1 MTMRVR
7 VVLMLI
13 AAVAMM
19 GLAGCDHYNC
29 PSGANFGSSSCTSS
43 GAGLGGGGTS
53 GNATAAFAFAVDE
66 AGTIDS
72 YTLNTTGN
80 TFQATTSYT
89 APTIPP
95 NQGGAGMVVAQTQ
108 FLYTAF
114 AVTGQIFGWTIGS
127 GGGLT
132 SITGS
137 PFSAPYLVG
146 SVEGGTQSMI
156 TNPAGTLLFVENTS
170 GQVVYV
176 YQIGSGGVLT
186 AVSGSPFPIPFFGG
200 NLATDGLGKY
210 LYVTQDLGGTN
221 SSKVAAFSI
230 SSSGSLTSVLGSP
243 FAYPMWQVQGDPS
256 GNYLIG
262 TSSSDTGDFHLY
274 VFSIAQ
280 SGTSAGAIM
289 PVAGSPFTTTYS
301 PFAIAVQPNSG
312 GNLVYSFSINATDTG
327 FNPIEGYQLSSST
340 GALTAL
346 SGSPFSNL
354 SDGSWAQFDQSGQF
368 LFPHSV
374 VVDENTGVAT
384 TTLGVLDVGSGG
396 ILTQPIS
403 PVTLANEGFWVVTDA
418 P

>member
-1 MTMRVR
+1 
-7 VVLMLI
+7 
-13 AAVAMM
+13 
-19 GLAGCDHYNC
+19 
-29 PSGANFGSSSCTSS
+29 
-43 GAGLGGGGTS
+43 
-53 GNATAAFAFAVDE
+53 
-66 AGTIDS
+66 
-72 YTLNTTGN
+72 
-80 TFQATTSYT
+80 
-89 APTIPP
+89 
-95 NQGGAGMVVAQTQ
+95 MVVAQTQ

-132 SITGS
+132 AITGS

-186 AVSGSPFPIPFFGG
+186 AVSGSPFPIPVFPG

-210 LYVTQDLGGTN
+210 LYITQDLGGTN

-230 SSSGSLTSVLGSP
+230 SSSGSLTSVPGSP

-262 TSSSDTGDFHLY
+262 TSSSDTGDPHLY
-274 VFSIAQ
+274 VFGIAQ
-280 SGTSAGAIM
+280 SGTSAGAIT
-289 PVAGSPFTTTYS
+289 PVAGSPFPTTYS

-374 VVDENTGVAT
+374 VVDETTGVAT
-384 TTLGVLDVGSGG
+384 TTLGILDVGSGG

>member
-1 MTMRVR
+1 
-7 VVLMLI
+7 
-13 AAVAMM
+13 
-19 GLAGCDHYNC
+19 
-29 PSGANFGSSSCTSS
+29 
-43 GAGLGGGGTS
+43 
-53 GNATAAFAFAVDE
+53 
-66 AGTIDS
+66 
-72 YTLNTTGN
+72 
-80 TFQATTSYT
+80 
-89 APTIPP
+89 
-95 NQGGAGMVVAQTQ
+95 
-108 FLYTAF
+108 
-114 AVTGQIFGWTIGS
+114 
-127 GGGLT
+127 
-132 SITGS
+132 
-137 PFSAPYLVG
+137 
-146 SVEGGTQSMI
+146 MI

-186 AVSGSPFPIPFFGG
+186 AVSGSPFPIPLFPG

-230 SSSGSLTSVLGSP
+230 SSSGSLTSVPGSP

-262 TSSSDTGDFHLY
+262 TSSSDTGDSHLY

-280 SGTSAGAIM
+280 SGTSAGAIT